1 MKGCAGGIPVKKE
14 RARDDTELF
23 QNVINNLLSVSYLTL
38 QKHDGNRL
46 LSASL
51 RE

>member
-1 MKGCAGGIPVKKE
+1 MNFGKKE
-14 RARDDTELF
+14 RARYHTELF
-23 QNVINNLLSVSYLTL
+23 QNIVNNLLSVSYLTL
-38 QKHDGNRL
+38 QKHDGNRP